1 MVKNICCF
9 FSALWLRRACETNDE
24 VLLEKAVG
32 DVDGFKKNYAAA
44 YMVAMKKL
52 NNYDLTKAAETIQKV
67 NSRIDMILDEIKES

>member
-1 MVKNICCF
+1 M
-9 FSALWLRRACETNDE
+9 
-24 VLLEKAVG
+24 LLEKAVG